1 MEWEN
6 SGDVPT
12 HVFDT
17 FSKHNML
24 IPNLPAPLPAEL
36 LKGLGVHEL
45 LGGLKIEDF
54 DHMHFSIYIGEMK
67 RAGLG
72 GPPSSLSTGM
82 AYGVPPIIT
91 YGSKEL
97 QQRFLPDLL
106 TGRKR
111 ICIGITEPDV
121 GSDVANLSTTA
132 EKTPDGKFYVVN
144 GTKKW

>member
-36 LKGLGVHEL
+36 LKSLGVHEL

-54 DHMHFSIYIGEMK
+54 DHMHFSIYISEMK

-72 GPPSSLSTGM
+72 GPPHHYRRARHTEFLQLLRMAARNYSSGSSPTYLQEEREFALVLPNLMWGAMSQI
-82 AYGVPPIIT
+82 YPP
-91 YGSKEL
+91 
-97 QQRFLPDLL
+97 QRRRL
-106 TGRKR
+106 R
-111 ICIGITEPDV
+111 TE
-121 GSDVANLSTTA
+121 SSMS
-132 EKTPDGKFYVVN
+132 
-144 GTKKW
+144 